1 MTAVIEKLSN
11 ELVGRQ
17 VELDRL
23 DAVLGA
29 VARGGSEVVLVGGE
43 AGVGKSRL
51 TRELVD
57 RARARGF
64 QVAVGRCVEFG
75 EEIWP
80 LAPLREM
87 VAGLASELDSE
98 AFDLVIGS
106 ARGVLSRLVPEVGG
120 EPVGGGPGE
129 G

>member
-1 MTAVIEKLSN
+1 MTEVIEKVSN

-23 DAVLGA
+23 DAVLDG
-29 VARGGSEVVLVGGE
+29 VARGGSEAVLVGGE
-43 AGVGKSRL
+43 AGGGKTRL
-51 TRELVD
+51 TREMTG
-57 RARARGF
+57 RAKARGF

-75 EEIWP
+75 EAIWP

-87 VAGLASELDSE
+87 VAGLASDLDSD

-106 ARGVLSRLVPEVGG
+106 ERGVLSR
-120 EPVGGGPGE
+120 
-129 G
+129 